1 MSELSVHQA
10 IAAVALAVGAVGKN
24 QKMEAGPAKYKYRG
38 LDDLMN
44 AVHEPLCENGV
55 TFTPHEIQI
64 IDTLEKTTKS
74 GSIQH
79 HLRALVTYRVYG
91 PAGDYIEACVFAEG
105 ADTGDKAGNK
115 LMSGAY
121 KYALWQVLSIPFS
134 MEDQDATTPEPAKIP
149 DVSELHDILERTAAK
164 LGMDLEGITAK
175 WRKENGDISLDDFK
189 ALSADRI
196 YGYVRQ
202 AAAFA
207 GKQAQK

>member
-1 MSELSVHQA
+1 MTELNVQQA

-24 QKMEAGPAKYKYRG
+24 QKMSGGGASYKYRG

-55 TFTPHEIQI
+55 TFVPYRIQML
-64 IDTLEKTTKS
+64 DTVEKVTKS
-74 GSIQH
+74 GSVQY
-79 HLRALVTYRVYG
+79 HLRALVTYLIYG
-91 PAGDYIEACVFAEG
+91 PKGDFIEATVLAEG
-105 ADTGDKAGNK
+105 ADMGDKAGNK

-121 KYALWQVLSIPFS
+121 KYALGQVLSIPFS
-134 MEDQDATTPEPAKIP
+134 MEDQDATTPEPAAIP
-149 DVSELHDILERTAAK
+149 DVKELHEILERTATK
-164 LGMDLEGITAK
+164 LGMDMEGITAK
-175 WRKENGDISLDDFK
+175 WRKENGNISLEEFQ

-207 GKQAQK
+207 GKQVQK